1 MTVSNRCI
9 KVTYDIIGGRGETK
23 VPRLFTPCR
32 EQRKEKGREG
42 KGVSSICLIGEMRK
56 RTKVEENKSIR
67 LNLGEN
73 GEITP
78 LKKVWPQ
85 ILTLKFLMAPNLL
98 FCPNFHFSLK

>member
-42 KGVSSICLIGEMRK
+42 SFLYLFDRRDEKK
-56 RTKVEENKSIR
+56 KKS
-67 LNLGEN
+67 G
-73 GEITP
+73 G
-78 LKKVWPQ
+78 K
-85 ILTLKFLMAPNLL
+85 
-98 FCPNFHFSLK
+98 